1 MADTAPG
8 TAPLSDKRIA
18 PRGVLP
24 RGTQTWLMVALA
36 IGILGIIVFAG
47 HPEPAS
53 RGANPAAPVALAP
66 QPDRL
71 RDYQDRLRALD
82 ERARLQLAT
91 EPRQP
96 AAPQRAYEEPSAP
109 AAPDPLEAD
118 RKRREYESLFSSNV
132 VMSRRPGAD
141 RLTTGTESVTAPLR
155 PAASSTDPSAMAPPN
170 LDDVAD
176 AVVRATGR
184 HAPSS
189 AAPTGAPSA
198 ALTAPTPPAAA
209 PTTAGT
215 ANSRLRPVAT
225 GPITSGG
232 PTHRLLEGT
241 VIDTVLTNRLDGSA
255 AAPVNCLVTNAI
267 YSHDGQ
273 YVVIPAGSRVLGE
286 TKPVQ
291 SYGET
296 RLAVAF
302 DRLVLPD
309 GRTYRLDSFMG
320 LNEIGD
326 AGLRDQVDQHYRSTF
341 GASAAVGLISGLAQ
355 YLGAGGF
362 NRSNGTT
369 VVIAGGVGDATAQA
383 TTQTMN
389 RFLNRL
395 PNITIREGHRV
406 KVYLTNDLDLP
417 AYDTPPTGLRTM
429 LAQIR

>member
-1 MADTAPG
+1 
-8 TAPLSDKRIA
+8 
-18 PRGVLP
+18 
-24 RGTQTWLMVALA
+24 MVGLAL
-36 IGILGIIVFAG
+36 GILGIIVFAG
-47 HPEPAS
+47 HPEPAKRTAS
-53 RGANPAAPVALAP
+53 AATPAALAP
-66 QPDRL
+66 QTDRL
-71 RDYQDRLRALD
+71 RDYQDRLRVLD
-82 ERARLQLAT
+82 ERARQQLAT

-96 AAPQRAYEEPSAP
+96 MVPQPAYDQPTGAQ
-109 AAPDPLEAD
+109 APDPVEAD

-132 VMSRRPGAD
+132 VMSRRAGSD
-141 RLTTGTESVTAPLR
+141 RLTAGTESQAPTLR
-155 PAASSTDPSAMAPPN
+155 STGAPN
-170 LDDVAD
+170 LDQVAD
-176 AVVRATGR
+176 AVVRATTR
-184 HAPSS
+184 YAPPITALTGTPS
-189 AAPTGAPSA
+189 AAPTPH
-198 ALTAPTPPAAA
+198 AAA
-209 PTTAGT
+209 ATTTANAT
-215 ANSRLRPVAT
+215 TSKLRPVAT
-225 GPITSGG
+225 GPIASDG

-241 VIDTVLTNRLDGSA
+241 VIDTVLTNRLDGSV

-302 DRLVLPD
+302 NRLVMPD

-355 YLGAGGF
+355 FVGSAGLSRG
-362 NRSNGTT
+362 SGST
-369 VVIAGGVGDATAQA
+369 VIIAGGVGESTAQA

-389 RFLNRL
+389 RYLNRL

-417 AYDTPPTGLRTM
+417 AYETPAPGGRTL
-429 LAQIR
+429 LAQSR